1 MAKKQKDSLAETAI
15 KKAIDEVNQKIA
27 KKERGEEDEEEESEE
42 KGTLNLFAYLWYIFE
57 D

>member
-42 KGTLNLFAYLWYIFE
+42 KGTLICLSIVTF
-57 D
+57 